1 MDFEQTDVFRRNVL
15 FGKTTEPVE
24 GKIWAFDS
32 EFLLSK
38 EGHDGDVLTIQF
50 SDGVG
55 LKLDNIH
62 NFVFFNGED
71 LREFLINHYQTL
83 KIVYAFSALC
93 DIGSLQEWLGE
104 RAVKAYRLGGQHNA
118 IVKYG
123 RTKFRIVDAQVLLK
137 SFGFGRLGDCG
148 RARDE
153 LRINTLRRF
162 SRFI

>member
-1 MDFEQTDVFRRNVL
+1 VDFEQTDVFRKNVL
-15 FGKTTEPVE
+15 FGKTKKPVE
-24 GKIWAFDS
+24 GKIWGFDS

-38 EGHDGDVLTIQF
+38 DGHDGDILTIQF

-55 LKLDNIH
+55 LKIDNIH
-62 NFVFFNGED
+62 NFVFFNGKD
-71 LREFLINHYQTL
+71 FREFLDSHALTL

-93 DIGSLQEWLGE
+93 DIGSLQEWLGYN
-104 RAVKAYRLGGQHNA
+104 AVKAHRRGIQHTA
-118 IVKYG
+118 TVKYKHA
-123 RTKFRIVDAQVLLK
+123 RFRIVDAQVLLK

-153 LRINTLRRF
+153 LRSNTLRRF